1 MDPAGNPDPRLGIL
15 EFIIGTGR
23 RVARHGDSEHAE
35 SPGVGGPVLRRDEAK
50 LRLLPDGYT
59 GDYESAMESPTAPA
73 GTPPTY
79 GDQGFGT
86 GKGAQDG
93 ESVVWGYGRGGNRGG
108 ADR

>member
-1 MDPAGNPDPRLGIL
+1 
-15 EFIIGTGR
+15 
-23 RVARHGDSEHAE
+23 
-35 SPGVGGPVLRRDEAK
+35 
-50 LRLLPDGYT
+50 
-59 GDYESAMESPTAPA
+59 MESPTAPA

>member
-1 MDPAGNPDPRLGIL
+1 MIPSTPNLQAWADQYY
-15 EFIIGTGR
+15 
-23 RVARHGDSEHAE
+23 
-35 SPGVGGPVLRRDEAK
+35 GVMK

-86 GKGAQDG
+86 GNGAQDG